1 MNKNDLRFFM
11 DESSAPFE
19 DDSNPFPRTK
29 EDEEF
34 ERMIIA
40 RFHLITKEK
49 EMKTITTNET

>member
-40 RFHLITKEK
+40 RFHLITKEM
-49 EMKTITTNET
+49 ETITTNET